1 MKTKN
6 LLTAAV
12 ALLMAG
18 AAQAQTN
25 TWTSYSFIEAQG
37 GVQLTS
43 TNAPMDK
50 LITPTAALSFGHYF
64 TPVVGARLHVNAWQ
78 SKSGLAST
86 GQYYKWKYVTP
97 DLDLL
102 VNLTN
107 LFGKGSDH
115 ALNVILLGGVG
126 LNYAWDNDELKD
138 LNLPANTM
146 PLAWDKN
153 RLSHNLRAGLRLE
166 TNQAKPF
173 GVSLEVNANSLDD
186 RFNSKTNDADD
197 WMFTAMLGLN
207 FRFGH
212 KKAAPRY
219 VTKTIEVIDTF
230 EVDEPI
236 TIKVK
241 EKQPKTKTETK
252 HMKMNEAIFFKI
264 RESDANAASGIDEAI
279 KKVAELMKCSDDA
292 MFTVTGYADK
302 GTGTAKQN
310 KKYAKQRADDVAKKL
325 VEQYGLDAK
334 RLKTDSKG
342 DTVQPFEE
350 NDKNR
355 CVIVTGEGTFRITT
369 TEMVEVEVEKQS
381 TKKVQKTKTRE
392 VQIKDEIK
400 EYLFLEV
407 LTDDQ
412 HLFSFCEGG
421 SEDIVVATLT

>member
-78 SKSGLAST
+78 SKSGLTAT
-86 GQYYKWKYVTP
+86 DQYYKWKYVTP

-107 LFGKGSDH
+107 LFSKGSDH

-126 LNYAWDNDELKD
+126 LNYAWDNDELKA

-186 RFNSKTNDADD
+186 RFNSKTNDKDD

-342 DTVQPFEE
+342 DTVQPFED

-392 VQIKDEIK
+392 VQIQEEIK
-400 EYLFLEV
+400 
-407 LTDDQ
+407 
-412 HLFSFCEGG
+412 
-421 SEDIVVATLT
+421 

>member
-25 TWTSYSFIEAQG
+25 TWTSYSFVEAQG

-78 SKSGLAST
+78 SKSGLAAT
-86 GQYYKWKYVTP
+86 EQYYKWKYVTP

-334 RLKTDSKG
+334 RLKTVSKG
-342 DTVQPFEE
+342 DTVQPFED

-392 VQIKDEIK
+392 VQIQEEIK
-400 EYLFLEV
+400 
-407 LTDDQ
+407 
-412 HLFSFCEGG
+412 
-421 SEDIVVATLT
+421 

>member
-86 GQYYKWKYVTP
+86 GLYYKWKYVTP

-126 LNYAWDNDELKD
+126 LNYAWDNDELKA

-302 GTGTAKQN
+302 GTGSAKMN

-392 VQIKDEIK
+392 VQIQEEIK
-400 EYLFLEV
+400 
-407 LTDDQ
+407 
-412 HLFSFCEGG
+412 
-421 SEDIVVATLT
+421 

>member
-25 TWTSYSFIEAQG
+25 TWTSYSFVEAQG

-153 RLSHNLRAGLRLE
+153 RLGHNLRAGLRLE

-186 RFNSKTNDADD
+186 RFNSKTNDKDD

-392 VQIKDEIK
+392 VQIQEEIK
-400 EYLFLEV
+400 
-407 LTDDQ
+407 
-412 HLFSFCEGG
+412 
-421 SEDIVVATLT
+421 

>member
-86 GQYYKWKYVTP
+86 EQYYKWKYVTP

-153 RLSHNLRAGLRLE
+153 RLGHNLRAGLRLE

-186 RFNSKTNDADD
+186 RVNSKTNDKDD

-279 KKVAELMKCSDDA
+279 KKVAVLMKCSDDA
-292 MFTVTGYADK
+292 MFPVTGYADK
-302 GTGTAKQN
+302 GTGSAKMN

-392 VQIKDEIK
+392 VQIQEEIK
-400 EYLFLEV
+400 
-407 LTDDQ
+407 
-412 HLFSFCEGG
+412 
-421 SEDIVVATLT
+421 

>member
-43 TNAPMDK
+43 TNAPIDK

-86 GQYYKWKYVTP
+86 EQYYKWKYVTP

-153 RLSHNLRAGLRLE
+153 RLGHNLRAGLRLE

-392 VQIKDEIK
+392 VQIQEEIK
-400 EYLFLEV
+400 
-407 LTDDQ
+407 
-412 HLFSFCEGG
+412 
-421 SEDIVVATLT
+421 

>member
-25 TWTSYSFIEAQG
+25 TWTSYSFVEAQG

-86 GQYYKWKYVTP
+86 EQYYKWKYVTP

-153 RLSHNLRAGLRLE
+153 RLGHNLRAGLRLE

-186 RFNSKTNDADD
+186 RFNSKTNDKDD

-302 GTGTAKQN
+302 GTGSAKMN

-392 VQIKDEIK
+392 VQIQEEIK
-400 EYLFLEV
+400 
-407 LTDDQ
+407 
-412 HLFSFCEGG
+412 
-421 SEDIVVATLT
+421 

>member
-43 TNAPMDK
+43 TDAPMDK

-78 SKSGLAST
+78 SKSGLTAT
-86 GQYYKWKYVTP
+86 DQYYKWKYVTP

-107 LFGKGSDH
+107 LFSKGSDH

-126 LNYAWDNDELKD
+126 LNYAWDNDELKA

-186 RFNSKTNDADD
+186 RFNSKTNDKDD

-334 RLKTDSKG
+334 RLKIDSKG
-342 DTVQPFEE
+342 DTVQPFED

-392 VQIKDEIK
+392 VQIQEEIK
-400 EYLFLEV
+400 
-407 LTDDQ
+407 
-412 HLFSFCEGG
+412 
-421 SEDIVVATLT
+421 